1 MRKTKFAAG
10 CYYHILNRGNEK
22 KTIFFER
29 DNYLFFL
36 RRLKQGSEKLGPEVL
51 CYCLM
56 PNHFHLI
63 LQEVSEKGIS
73 DLMLSLQT
81 SYAKAI
87 NKRYNRVGHLFQG
100 PFKNIL
106 VDKNEYLLHLSR
118 YIHINPVIAGWMP
131 NPEDWEFSSFRDFV
145 GLRAGTLPQPKII
158 LSQFSDKGTY
168 WKFVNDY
175 KDDSNI
181 QGYTLE

>member
-1 MRKTKFAAG
+1 MLLLNAKSFPPDFA
-10 CYYHILNRGNEK
+10 
-22 KTIFFER
+22 
-29 DNYLFFL
+29 
-36 RRLKQGSEKLGPEVL
+36 
-51 CYCLM
+51 
-56 PNHFHLI
+56 
-63 LQEVSEKGIS
+63 EVSENGIS

-118 YIHINPVIAGWMP
+118 YIHINPVIAGWVA
-131 NPEDWEFSSFRDFV
+131 NPEDWEFSSFRDYV

-158 LSQFSDKGTY
+158 LS
-168 WKFVNDY
+168 
-175 KDDSNI
+175 
-181 QGYTLE
+181 